1 MLRRLAVVLL
11 AVLMGTLAAAARE
24 VTDLAGRT
32 VTLPTSVERIVIGE
46 GRYLPAIAILDRAD
60 PTRRVVGMMGEYEQV
75 DPASYARYRAAFP
88 RIDQIMRIGRTSQ
101 ESFSLEQALALR
113 PQVAIFGLDGHGP
126 GSRSARVIEVLES
139 AGVAVVFID
148 FRVDPLANTPRSLEL
163 LGRVLGREA
172 EAAEFLS
179 AWREAYAQVQERLA
193 TARPTPVRVFIESRV
208 GLMPCCETMVRG
220 MMGGFVTAAG
230 GINAAAGIVAGEA
243 GTVSLEYL
251 LTHPPDVYVGTAI
264 GSAAS
269 AADNPWIALGPDVSP
284 DVAQSTLARAMGR
297 TGIAQL
303 SAVRTRR
310 AHAIWHH
317 FYNSPFNVA
326 AVQMFA
332 KWLHPELFADL
343 DPDALLRELHRRFQ
357 PFAMGGTYW
366 TSLD

>member
-1 MLRRLAVVLL
+1 MLRRLAAALIALL
-11 AVLMGTLAAAARE
+11 AGTVAPAARE

-32 VTLPTSVERIVIGE
+32 VTLPASVERIVIGE
-46 GRYLPAIAILDRAD
+46 GRYLPALAILDRAD

-88 RIDQIMRIGRTSQ
+88 RIDGIMRIGRASQ
-101 ESFSLEQALALR
+101 DSFSLEQALALR

-126 GSRSARVIEVLES
+126 GSRSARVIEVLER

-148 FRVDPLANTPRSLEL
+148 FRVDPLGNTPRSMEL

-172 EAAEFLS
+172 EAADFL
-179 AWREAYAQVQERLA
+179 AVWHEAYDTVRSRLA
-193 TARPTPVRVFIESRV
+193 TARPAPPRVFIESRV
-208 GLMPCCETMVRG
+208 GLMPCCETMVHG
-220 MMGGFVTAAG
+220 MMGSFVSAAG
-230 GINAAAGIVAGEA
+230 GINVADGIVAGEA
-243 GTVSLEYL
+243 GSVSLEYL
-251 LTHPPDVYVGTAI
+251 LTHPPDVYIGTAI

-269 AADNPWIALGPDVSP
+269 AADHPWIALGPDVP
-284 DVAQSTLARAMGR
+284 REVARTTLARATNR

-303 SAVRTRR
+303 SAVRTGR

-326 AVQMFA
+326 AMQMFA

-343 DPDALLRELHRRFQ
+343 DPDALLRDFHRRFQ
-357 PFAMGGTYW
+357 PFAMEGTYW
-366 TSLD
+366 TSLR

>member
-1 MLRRLAVVLL
+1 MLRRLILLL
-11 AVLMGTLAAAARE
+11 AAVLAGTATLAARE

-32 VTLPTSVERIVIGE
+32 VTLPASVERIVIGE
-46 GRYLPAIAILDRAD
+46 GRYLPALAILDRAD

-88 RIDQIMRIGRTSQ
+88 RIDDIMRIGRASQ
-101 ESFSLEQALALR
+101 DSFSLEQALALR

-126 GSRSARVIEVLES
+126 GSRSARVIEVLEQ

-148 FRVDPLANTPRSLEL
+148 FRVDPLANTPRSMEL

-172 EAAEFLS
+172 EAAAFL
-179 AWREAYAQVQERLA
+179 AVWREAYAEVQDRLA
-193 TARPTPVRVFIESRV
+193 RARPAPVRVFIESRV

-220 MMGGFVTAAG
+220 MIGGFVTAAG
-230 GINAAAGIVAGEA
+230 GVNAAAGIVTGEA

-269 AADNPWIALGPDVSP
+269 AADHPWIALGPDVSP
-284 DVAQSTLARAMGR
+284 EVARATLARAMER

-303 SAVRTRR
+303 PPVRAER

-332 KWLHPELFADL
+332 KWLHPDLFADL
-343 DPDALLRELHRRFQ
+343 DPDALLRDLHGRFQ
-357 PFAMGGTYW
+357 PFALEGTYW
-366 TSLD
+366 TSLR